1 MNKAVFLDRD
11 GTINVDYGYVYKL
24 EDLQIIDKVP
34 ESLLRLAEAGFL
46 LIIITNQS
54 GVGRGFFTEEA
65 VDRFNKGLISQLS
78 EKGVKITDVFVCIHS
93 PNQNCDCRKP
103 SPKLILDAIKK
114 YDIDPKRSF
123 MVGDKES
130 DVLSG
135 KNAGLLSFL
144 LDREQD
150 FSIITDKI
158 LKLDDE

>member
-65 VDRFNKGLISQLS
+65 VDYFNKSLISKLS
-78 EKGVKITDVFVCIHS
+78 EKGVKITDVFVCIHN
-93 PNQNCDCRKP
+93 PDQNCDCRKP

-114 YDIDPKRSF
+114 YDIDPTRSF

-135 KNAGLLSFL
+135 KKAGLISFL

-150 FSIITDKI
+150 FNIITDKI
-158 LKLDDE
+158 LKLNDE